1 VIVLRDATRADIPA
15 LVMLTQRCDASHR
28 TWAGEDLPLPSA
40 EGEELEWEVR
50 FARSGAWLQVA
61 EEDGKV
67 LGVVAV
73 AQATVTREDRTPVPG
88 LAHVSAMFVDP
99 DHWRR
104 GIARRLLDAA
114 DDAMRAAGY
123 DRAQLWTL
131 EGSPAEQLYTAM
143 GWERDG
149 RRDTFPPMGLATVA
163 YVKAL
168 EPRPPTRRT

>member
-15 LVMLTQRCDASHR
+15 LVVLTQRCDASHR
-28 TWAGEDLPLPSA
+28 AWAGEELRLPSA

-61 EEDGKV
+61 EDDGAV
-67 LGVVAV
+67 VGVVAV

-104 GIARRLLDAA
+104 GIARRLLNAA

-131 EGSPAEQLYTAM
+131 EGSPAEELYTAM
-143 GWERDG
+143 GWARDG

-163 YVKAL
+163 YVKTL
-168 EPRPPTRRT
+168 